1 MFKSEIIRLTWG
13 IKRID
18 REKSRRRKYF
28 NAKIRVF
35 MQKDMKRDFRRV
47 KMLKTVNSPLKLPI
61 KPRSNH
67 QNP

>member
-1 MFKSEIIRLTWG
+1 
-13 IKRID
+13 
-18 REKSRRRKYF
+18 
-28 NAKIRVF
+28 